1 MALHAEI
8 LAFMKYLAANPGLRS
23 RIGAP
28 PNATLLYAGDRPQNT
43 PWKDPWKASTPVYRK
58 LQTMKLTEPSLS
70 QKKTLEDVIG
80 TLPAPGTKFPSL
92 LAYAEHVDQQVKKDG
107 VGRAERN
114 LIWRAL
120 SGIYAS
126 NARGAVSFLLG
137 DGVSR
142 EALKIFALTEI
153 PVLER
158 NPYVDSITREMIAYF
173 KTCVLTHKP
182 NIRIGLIRNV

>member
-8 LAFMKYLAANPGLRS
+8 LAFMQYLAANPGLRS

-28 PNATLLYAGDRPQNT
+28 PNATLLYAGDTAQNGL
-43 PWKDPWKASTPVYRK
+43 WKEKKSTPAYRK
-58 LQTMKLTEPSLS
+58 LETMKLTEPSLS
-70 QKKTLEDVIG
+70 QKKTLHDVIG

-92 LAYAEHVDQQVKKDG
+92 LAYAEHVDQQVEKDG
-107 VGRAERN
+107 AGLAERM

-126 NARGAVSFLLG
+126 NARGAVSFVLG

-142 EALKIFALTEI
+142 EALKVFALTEI
-153 PVLER
+153 QVLER
-158 NPYVDSITREMIAYF
+158 NPYIDSITREMIAYL